1 MARRHRTRR
10 GCADSFPLLHHGI
23 FPLRGIWGKK
33 EALKQI
39 YLRVT
44 LFHSCLGWQA
54 GEKGTS
60 ALVAERGHCRRD
72 AACIHLHK
80 TPRLIVLLI
89 TCQEARAVS
98 SQGSVDFHALPTFWQ
113 ECHQVSLT

>member
-1 MARRHRTRR
+1 M
-10 GCADSFPLLHHGI
+10 
-23 FPLRGIWGKK
+23 
-33 EALKQI
+33 

-44 LFHSCLGWQA
+44 LFHSYLGWQA

-60 ALVAERGHCRRD
+60 ALVAERGHYRRD
-72 AACIHLHK
+72 AACINLHK

-89 TCQEARAVS
+89 TRQEARAVS